1 MKQRNETAEYK
12 REWKNGIKEGKLK
25 EKLNMAKKMKEK
37 GMQLE
42 DIKEITGLTIEDI
55 KKL

>member
-1 MKQRNETAEYK
+1 
-12 REWKNGIKEGKLK
+12 
-25 EKLNMAKKMKEK
+25 MAKKMKEK